1 MVGESEKINN
11 SYVDLYFFKFKK
23 SILYTYV
30 YLFSSILISVIN
42 RKIFN
47 SYNFKFN
54 FTLMF
59 IQQFTTM
66 IVFIKVFSKFDN
78 YKKVVGEVSFNEF
91 KEKIFPISLFNVI
104 FVLNILSSFIGNQM
118 VNTQMFLC
126 LRKYLLI
133 MTYLYDSYICKKN
146 LPNYF
151 TTSVILIT
159 VGTTISSVSIFYLSK
174 TISHLIP

>member
-78 YKKVVGEVSFNEF
+78 YKKVVGEVSLNEF
-91 KEKIFPISLFNVI
+91 KEKYFRFR
-104 FVLNILSSFIGNQM
+104 
-118 VNTQMFLC
+118 C
-126 LRKYLLI
+126 L
-133 MTYLYDSYICKKN
+133 M
-146 LPNYF
+146 
-151 TTSVILIT
+151 
-159 VGTTISSVSIFYLSK
+159 
-174 TISHLIP
+174 